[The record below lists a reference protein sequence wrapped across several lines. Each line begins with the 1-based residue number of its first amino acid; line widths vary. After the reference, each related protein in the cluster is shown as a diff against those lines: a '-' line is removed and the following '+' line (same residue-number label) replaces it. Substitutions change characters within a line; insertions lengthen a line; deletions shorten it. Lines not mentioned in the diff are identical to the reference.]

1 LGSIEIVNVKQGGL
15 DMTDYIKEMRAVIGK
30 KPLMLVGTSII
41 AYKDDMI
48 LLQKRADFGTWAYPG
63 GLMELGE
70 EPEVSAKREFREE
83 TGLIAQD
90 IRLFGVFG
98 GEKRHFCYPNGDEV
112 YITDIVY
119 TCSKFIDSGE
129 SHDDEVIDLKWF
141 PVYALPHD
149 LMPTVEDVIN
159 KFITDYYG
167 SMR

>member
-1 LGSIEIVNVKQGGL
+1 
-15 DMTDYIKEMRAVIGK
+15 MTDYIKEMRAVIGH

-83 TGLIAQD
+83 TGLIAQE
-90 IRLFGVFG
+90 IKLFGVFG

-119 TCSKFIDSGE
+119 TCNKFMETGKSP
-129 SHDDEVIDLKWF
+129 DDEVLDLKWF
-141 PVYALPHD
+141 PVNAIPTD
-149 LMPTVEDVIN
+149 LMPTVEDVIM
-159 KFITDYYG
+159 KFINEFYG
-167 SMR
+167 PLSGNNNRT